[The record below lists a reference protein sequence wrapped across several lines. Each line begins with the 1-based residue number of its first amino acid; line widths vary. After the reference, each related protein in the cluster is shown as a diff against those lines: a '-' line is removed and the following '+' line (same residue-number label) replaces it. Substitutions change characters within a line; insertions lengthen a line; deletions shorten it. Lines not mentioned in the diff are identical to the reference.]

1 MTEEI
6 KEKALGAFMKTPY
19 WKGVYEKAPDKVK
32 RIYELSFARA
42 EKLITEEDDK
52 EGTMAL
58 YRQFEDADWEYLIE
72 NTQNSMAKWGYQK
85 ARERFGGKEQ
95 GEKE

>member
-6 KEKALGAFMKTPY
+6 KEKALAAFMKSAY
-19 WKGVYEKAPDKVK
+19 WKGIYEKATDKVK
-32 RIYELSFARA
+32 RLYELSFARA

-72 NTQNSMAKWGYQK
+72 NTQNSMAKWGYKK
-85 ARERFGGKEQ
+85 ARERFGGKKQ
-95 GEKE
+95 GE

>member
-1 MTEEI
+1 MSRENPT
-6 KEKALGAFMKTPY
+6 ALSL
-19 WKGVYEKAPDKVK
+19 GVCQ
-32 RIYELSFARA
+32 ELSFARA

-72 NTQNSMAKWGYQK
+72 NTQNSMAKWGYKK
-85 ARERFGGKEQ
+85 AREKVAGKKQ

>member
-6 KEKALGAFMKTPY
+6 KEKALVAFMKSPY
-19 WKGVYEKAPDKVK
+19 WKGVYEKAPEKVK
-32 RIYELSFARA
+32 RLYELSFARA

-52 EGTMAL
+52 EGTFAL

-72 NTQNSMAKWGYQK
+72 NTQNSMAKWGYKK
-85 ARERFGGKEQ
+85 ARDRFGGKKQE
-95 GEKE
+95 EKE